1 VERSNIDTGPD
12 FFHLLSKRSV
22 AELVCG
28 VSTHVTHVC
37 REQNSVYIRFEN
49 KGRNV
54 PQLSGMLARPTHH
67 LILPQ
72 ERVLCN
78 QFHKQESSGRTMIEM
93 FMLVYV
99 QTQAQRA
106 VFTAFLQLEFVVRE
120 VVIVGCRGCKVRSAT
135 RESKR
140 ELQGIAE
147 RRERSRANVCNSRH
161 DRGIE
166 WDVTKGGYPVDG
178 LPATVY
184 RGITATSAVG
194 SRRAVSLEVS
204 QL

>member
-1 VERSNIDTGPD
+1 
-12 FFHLLSKRSV
+12 V

-54 PQLSGMLARPTHH
+54 PQVSGMLARPTHH